1 MKTTAVQHMSDG
13 NGVNDTLKAVKCSQN
28 LTSDRLLIILTEKRK
43 QVINMKETA
52 IGQNDQQL
60 LDRELTQV

>member
-43 QVINMKETA
+43 QVKT
-52 IGQNDQQL
+52 
-60 LDRELTQV
+60 